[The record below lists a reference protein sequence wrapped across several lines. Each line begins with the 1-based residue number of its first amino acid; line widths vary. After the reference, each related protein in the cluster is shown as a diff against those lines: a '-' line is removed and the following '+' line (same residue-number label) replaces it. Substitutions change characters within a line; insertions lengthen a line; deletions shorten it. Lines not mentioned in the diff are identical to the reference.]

1 MSMLITVYIIAVK
14 NKVCKSSAHKSKYLE
29 VLEKAL
35 FNTEKI
41 NIFPTANAEI
51 HYLCF
56 EWRA

>member
-1 MSMLITVYIIAVK
+1 MLITVYIIAVK

-51 HYLCF
+51 YYLYF